1 MKKTINLFVIPAL
14 AALFVGMALH
24 SLIPCHQA
32 HNMDQLNGQD
42 QYNLIFAFCGLLFG
56 FIPAFIYGMAANW
69 MEANRPPATLPAFT
83 EEPAEQPE
91 QEIYIYT
98 PPVASQ
104 APQLYPGL
112 IITSIG
118 ANCQLRVKSLKY

>member
-1 MKKTINLFVIPAL
+1 MSKTTNLFIIPTL
-14 AALFVGMALH
+14 AALFVGTALH

-32 HNMDQLNGQD
+32 HNMDQLSGQD

-56 FIPAFIYGMAANW
+56 YLPALIYGLAINW
-69 MEANRPPATLPAFT
+69 MQQNAPVTLPEIAEET
-83 EEPAEQPE
+83 ETEPE

-98 PPVASQ
+98 PPAASQ

-112 IITSIG
+112 IITSLG
-118 ANCQLRVKSLKY
+118 ANCQLRVKALKY